1 MRLPDRTGPD
11 RTGPENKL
19 RAMEPQRRIG
29 AQPVLTVAVTGGKGG
44 VGKTSV
50 SVNLATACA
59 AAGKRV
65 LLLDGDL
72 GLANVDVFLGL
83 SPRYTLAHVL
93 SGEHTLEEIIVA
105 TPQGFQIVPG
115 ASGVTDMA
123 NLGAAEHL
131 GLVRAF
137 STLASN
143 LDMLIVDTAAGLSH
157 SVMQFSQAAQHVL
170 VVLCDEPAS
179 ITDAYALVKVLS
191 RSHGV
196 RRFRVL
202 ANMTRSPGEGSAL
215 FEKFER
221 VTARFLD
228 VVLEYVGEIPDDPSM
243 RRAIR
248 EQRPVVECYPS
259 SPSGRAFKKLA
270 HKADTWPV
278 PPGPR
283 GNLEFFVERLVQRP
297 ATQLEVVQ

>member
-1 MRLPDRTGPD
+1 
-11 RTGPENKL
+11 
-19 RAMEPQRRIG
+19 
-29 AQPVLTVAVTGGKGG
+29 VLTVAVTGGKGG

-93 SGEHTLEEIIVA
+93 NGEHTLDEIIVS
-105 TPQGFQIVPG
+105 TPQGFQIVPA
-115 ASGVTDMA
+115 ASGVTTMA
-123 NLGAAEHL
+123 NLGVAEHL

-137 STLASN
+137 STLGSN

-157 SVMQFSQAAQHVL
+157 SVMQFSQATQHVL
-170 VVLCDEPAS
+170 VVICDEPAS

-191 RSHGV
+191 RNHGV

-202 ANMTRSPGEGSAL
+202 ANMTRSPGEGGAL

-228 VVLEYVGEIPDDPSM
+228 VVLEYVGEIPDDSYM

-248 EQRPVVECYPS
+248 EQRPVAECYPS
-259 SPSGRAFKKLA
+259 SPSGRAFKNLA
-270 HKADTWPV
+270 RKADTWPV
-278 PPGPR
+278 PTGPR

>member
-1 MRLPDRTGPD
+1 MPSPNSTGREQAGADRTGARKTPV
-11 RTGPENKL
+11 R
-19 RAMEPQRRIG
+19 RADANSI
-29 AQPVLTVAVTGGKGG
+29 LTVAVTGGKGG

-93 SGEHTLEEIIVA
+93 SGEHTLEEIIVD
-105 TPQGFQIVPG
+105 TPQGFQIVPA
-115 ASGVTDMA
+115 ASGVTDMV
-123 NLGAAEHL
+123 NMGVAEHL

-137 STLASN
+137 SSLASN
-143 LDMLIVDTAAGLSH
+143 LDMLIIDTAAGLSH

-191 RSHGV
+191 RTHGV

-228 VVLEYVGEIPDDPSM
+228 VVLEYVGEIPDDSYM

-248 EQRPVVECYPS
+248 EQRPVAECYPS
-259 SPSGRAFKKLA
+259 SPSGRAFKNLA
-270 HKADTWPV
+270 RKADTWPV
-278 PPGPR
+278 PTGPR